1 MSKYHMMWQDNTLL
15 RITQLEDQ
23 MAAQAQALHSLTAL
37 VNEIAELVVLQTR
50 LIQEIETDYG
60 TLD

>member
-1 MSKYHMMWQDNTLL
+1 MMWQDNTLL

-23 MAAQAQALHSLTAL
+23 MKEQAQALLNLTAL

>member
-23 MAAQAQALHSLTAL
+23 MKEQAQALLNLTAL